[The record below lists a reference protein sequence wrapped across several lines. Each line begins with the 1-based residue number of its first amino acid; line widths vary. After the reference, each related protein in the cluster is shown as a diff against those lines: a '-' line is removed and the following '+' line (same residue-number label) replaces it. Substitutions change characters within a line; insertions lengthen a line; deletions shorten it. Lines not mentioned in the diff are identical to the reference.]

1 MINNNCFTNLNNF
14 YVSINTSF
22 VREANCL
29 RAFVWRAVEHQDITE
44 LQRLWSYAKQR
55 YNESENP
62 FPKMLNGHPAWGW
75 TWNALKNVSDPIMVK
90 LLVEY
95 GADPDLPEND
105 RHTGSDTLM
114 RHIARDVDIHM
125 ADPLL
130 SYGKSDKELEL
141 QSALLDAVK
150 NKNAIRLNELWAV
163 ARSWLEKPA
172 TLIQNIFTVIDHE
185 TLAWALRKA
194 ADPFLTKVLIACG
207 ANPDAQDDD
216 GNTPMHHAVCDGDME
231 KVTLLL
237 ACNASPNI
245 PNNIGYTPV
254 YFAVSMN
261 NHKLVT
267 QLLKGGAN
275 VALQD
280 KKGHTVLHYAVRY
293 ADVSVLNLLCNQGAD
308 PDVQDDKGCTVTH
321 RAVACADIAVL
332 GLLIYRGANPNL
344 QDNEGRTVMH
354 HAVRL
359 NNGAA
364 VELLLT
370 QRGVKVKDQTIELFK
385 DVTRHIDLH
394 KKDKEGRTAMYY
406 AELNGYTRIANLL
419 QQYGAEPGTKDSP
432 SVDICFFEGQGG
444 GYTAMERITNYY
456 AGKIAGLDGGIKSL
470 PDLSFI
476 TEGMESFDK

>member
-1 MINNNCFTNLNNF
+1 
-14 YVSINTSF
+14 
-22 VREANCL
+22 
-29 RAFVWRAVEHQDITE
+29 
-44 LQRLWSYAKQR
+44 
-55 YNESENP
+55 
-62 FPKMLNGHPAWGW
+62 
-75 TWNALKNVSDPIMVK
+75 
-90 LLVEY
+90 
-95 GADPDLPEND
+95 
-105 RHTGSDTLM
+105 
-114 RHIARDVDIHM
+114 
-125 ADPLL
+125 
-130 SYGKSDKELEL
+130 EL

-163 ARSWLEKPA
+163 AHSWLEKPA
-172 TLIQNIFTVIDHE
+172 KLIENISTVIDHE
-185 TLAWALRKA
+185 TLAWALRK

-237 ACNASPNI
+237 ACKASPNI

-280 KKGHTVLHYAVRY
+280 KKGHTVLHYAARY

-308 PDVQDDKGCTVTH
+308 PDVQDDKGYAATH

-359 NNGAA
+359 NNDAA

-370 QRGVKVKDQTIELFK
+370 QRGVKVKEQTIELFK

-394 KKDKEGRTAMYY
+394 KKDKEGLTAMYY
-406 AELNGYTRIANLL
+406 AELNGYTQIANLL

-432 SVDICFFEGQGG
+432 FVDICFFEGREG

-456 AGKIAGLDGGIKSL
+456 AGKIVGLDHDGIKSL